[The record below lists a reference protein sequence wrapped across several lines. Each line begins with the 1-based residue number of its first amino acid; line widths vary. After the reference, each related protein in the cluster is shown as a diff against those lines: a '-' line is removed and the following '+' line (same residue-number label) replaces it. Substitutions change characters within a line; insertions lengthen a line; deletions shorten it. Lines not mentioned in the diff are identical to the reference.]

1 MNQPTEKELLSEFRY
16 PLQILK
22 INIMNYQNILLSIE
36 EKIATITINRPEKLN
51 ALNKTTIGELSK
63 AVKSLEENNDIRAII
78 ITGSGEKAFVAG
90 ADISEFANFNIA
102 EGTQLAAH
110 GQSEL
115 FDAIENLSKPVIA
128 AVNGFALG
136 GGLELAMACHFRI
149 ASDNAKMGL
158 PEVTLGLI
166 PGYGGTQR
174 LPQLVGKGRAMEM
187 IMTAAM
193 ISAEEARQYGLVNH
207 VVAQAELLSFT
218 NGIAQKI
225 IKNAPV
231 AIAKA
236 ITAINANFTDGEN
249 GFETEIKSFGEC
261 FGTADFKEGTTAF
274 LEKRKAQFTG
284 K

>member
-1 MNQPTEKELLSEFRY
+1 MSQLTEKKPLLQFLY
-16 PLQILK
+16 LLPTHK
-22 INIMNYQNILLSIE
+22 KTVMNYENILISIE
-36 EKIATITINRPEKLN
+36 ENIATITINRPTKLN
-51 ALNKTTIGELSK
+51 ALNKATISDLSK
-63 AVKSLEENNDIRAII
+63 AIKILGKNDDVRVII
-78 ITGSGEKAFVAG
+78 LTGSGEKAFVAG
-90 ADISEFANFNIA
+90 ADISEFANYTII
-102 EGTQLAAH
+102 EGAQLAAE
-110 GQSEL
+110 GQESL
-115 FDAIENLSKPVIA
+115 FDFIEGLKKPVIA
-128 AVNGFALG
+128 AINGFALG

-193 ISAEEARQYGLVNH
+193 ISAEEAKQYGLVNH
-207 VVAQAELLSFT
+207 VVSQAELLSFT
-218 NGIAQKI
+218 NVIAQKI
-225 IKNAPV
+225 IKNAPF

-236 ITAINANFTDGEN
+236 IKAINANFTDGKN
-249 GFETEIKSFGEC
+249 GFDVEIKSFGKC

-274 LEKRKAQFTG
+274 LEKRKAEFTG